1 MLLGDIVIF
10 DREPLYVCE
19 FANGKRIRL
28 SINFDA
34 DAVGSADRQQQPV
47 PVPHATKGTVSV
59 KDILVPSSSSNPN
72 GDDKEP
78 ADAIAKVE
86 QIPKEEE
93 IVPDQTEKRAQ
104 FSILNEEKEE
114 MSLPPDDRV
123 SVGKASAQVEEKLL
137 SPAAEPVV
145 KDEEPARPVSRK
157 MDITMICGSPSSE
170 DNMSAKSEPTEKT
183 TSTGNGIVKVVA
195 FDSIKTEEKPNGI
208 SEATATAL
216 VAQPI
221 EEAHSKPLVTILKAE
236 IKENYVKNEAS
247 QESSPKKRVI
257 IDDDHTDS
265 SDTEASKKATVK
277 QTASSPPPQ
286 KKRKTEAADAV
297 KVQPAASSTDKVE
310 SSTPKL
316 SMDSAAPAK
325 AIKADVKTTE
335 SGDKVSKKTEEKA
348 VAEPNGAAPA
358 AATAAADPTE
368 NFDIN
373 CECCLK
379 DYDMRYLDPP
389 LVERPAGEWRCF
401 ECLVNDARGWPRR
414 RKSTASPTSKTEA
427 TDEKP
432 KSSSS
437 KKRSSSSSA
446 KRSRPSSSKSS
457 SSKTTSNSTGASTS
471 SSKRKKSSSGGGNS
485 TSTSKKSS
493 SSSSKKHK
501 KKKSSSSHHHR
512 SNSSSSH
519 HRRRHHQE
527 YSKLLMTFQARN
539 KERLAI
545 EEQRIGDVSRH
556 SGEMLDNPTSWR
568 VVSSTL
574 DSLRVLIETL
584 TGGSLEQERLR
595 SRLIS
600 ILKTQEK
607 LEEERIK
614 RQELAWQILPRRQS
628 SRIAIGKMRS
638 HSSGSDG
645 SEDEFSEEEGVGGK
659 SSRRGGVQRSSTRGT
674 RTAETG
680 ANGGGVDSKEQLAL
694 ERASR
699 LRRRKAQEEMDG
711 HGGNNENEDHE
722 DDIDDDAPLIS
733 GSHPG
738 DWINWSILKGNKRKL
753 STVGLAAVGR
763 LLKEEISELFAR
775 PVDPEFDG
783 CPDYLTIIT
792 HPMDLG
798 TIRTRLENGS
808 YKKWEAFKSD
818 VERVWENCREFNGA
832 DTLISQYAD
841 TLGALFRHM
850 CKVAEKRGA
859 RTMTDNGNSNN
870 GDASDEDEPHHSS
883 SSGDES
889 KAESRTS
896 ANKEWTESSE
906 SESSGSSDDD
916 DSDGSSD
923 GKAKRSS
930 RSRAS
935 GGKKPPSTMRP
946 SPKSSSS
953 AARSS
958 RTQARPVTTKTK
970 TKRRARKS
978 DDDDDDDDES
988 DALSSSDDS
997 DDASSRRRRAKRTA
1011 ASNNNAAPA
1020 RATRTNAAASGR
1032 QASPLSAQKSTNRT
1046 ASSAQQASPKANQ
1059 VKKSAPPVS
1068 SPPPPPPPPSVPLDA
1083 KQQQKS
1089 PATEKSPRPAASRPS
1104 RLRVSDDS
1112 SSSDSDDD
1120 KGSSS
1125 SSSSSSSD
1133 GSADSADSADEL
1145 RAPPPPQPK
1154 EPSPA
1159 PPGKKAR
1166 AAIAPPLP
1174 PLGKPE
1180 SAPPPPPPSPP
1191 RESPAANQP
1200 PPPPPKDNGAARPA
1214 KAKRSSSATN
1224 SKKSKVSPRVAALKL
1239 DRVGSGVGLA
1249 NSSYANSP
1257 TLLNSYLSP
1266 SSSSSSYFS
1275 SSAESDSSDNN
1286 DSDSDDAGSD

>member
-1 MLLGDIVIF
+1 MLIF
-10 DREPLYVCE
+10 LSLCTVLWGSREPLYVCE

-28 SINFDA
+28 SINFNV
-34 DAVGSADRQQQPV
+34 DAVASADVKQPV
-47 PVPHATKGTVSV
+47 PRTTKVVSV
-59 KDILVPSSSSNPN
+59 KDILAPTSSNQ
-72 GDDKEP
+72 DDDDDE
-78 ADAIAKVE
+78 ATDAVTKVE
-86 QIPKEEE
+86 QVPVQME
-93 IVPDQTEKRAQ
+93 IIADHTEKRAK
-104 FSILNEEKEE
+104 FSILNEEKGE
-114 MSLPPDDRV
+114 MSSPSDAATV
-123 SVGKASAQVEEKLL
+123 VKATVQVDEKLPL
-137 SPAAEPVV
+137 AASVM
-145 KDEEPARPVSRK
+145 KEEPTRPVSRK
-157 MDITMICGSPSSE
+157 MDIMMICGSPSSD
-170 DNMSAKSEPTEKT
+170 DNMSAKSEPTEQP
-183 TSTGNGIVKVVA
+183 STGNGIVKIVA
-195 FDSIKTEEKPNGI
+195 FATNGAIKTEEMPNGMF
-208 SEATATAL
+208 EPATAAL
-216 VAQPI
+216 AAQPA
-221 EEAHSKPLVTILKAE
+221 EADSKPLVTILKAE
-236 IKENYVKNEAS
+236 IKENHVENEVAQQTAS
-247 QESSPKKRVI
+247 KKRVI

-265 SDTEASKKATVK
+265 SDTDAAKKPTNREPTVK
-277 QTASSPPPQ
+277 QALSSPPPQ
-286 KKRKTEAADAV
+286 KKQKKEAAEVV
-297 KVQPAASSTDKVE
+297 KETPAASAEKVE
-310 SSTPKL
+310 LSAPKVTI
-316 SMDSAAPAK
+316 DTTAPANV
-325 AIKADVKTTE
+325 AHVDLKTTE
-335 SGDKVSKKTEEKA
+335 SADKATKSEEKP
-348 VAEPNGAAPA
+348 VTEPND
-358 AATAAADPTE
+358 AATAADSSATE

-437 KKRSSSSSA
+437 SSKKSSSSSST

-457 SSKTTSNSTGASTS
+457 SSKAATSTNATTSSNSG
-471 SSKRKKSSSGGGNS
+471 SKRKKSSSGGNS

-493 SSSSKKHK
+493 SSSSKKKHK
-501 KKKSSSSHHHR
+501 KKKSSSSSSHHR
-512 SNSSSSH
+512 SSSSSH

-527 YSKLLMTFQARN
+527 YSKLLVTFQARN
-539 KERLAI
+539 KERLLI
-545 EEQRIGDVSRH
+545 EEQRIQDVSRH
-556 SGEMLDNPTSWR
+556 DAELLDSPTSWR

-574 DSLRVLIETL
+574 ESLRVLIETL

-600 ILKTQEK
+600 ILKIQEK

-614 RQELAWQILPRRQS
+614 RQELVWQILPRRQS

-645 SEDEFSEEEGVGGK
+645 SENEFSEDEGAGGK
-659 SSRRGGVQRSSTRGT
+659 SSRRTQRSSTRGT
-674 RTAETG
+674 RTANSTTD
-680 ANGGGVDSKEQLAL
+680 ASSVDSKEQLAL

-699 LRRRKAQEEMDG
+699 LRRRKAQEEM
-711 HGGNNENEDHE
+711 GGNGNNDDDHE
-722 DDIDDDAPLIS
+722 DDDELPVS
-733 GSHPG
+733 SRFPG
-738 DWINWSILKGNKRKL
+738 DWINWSILKGNKRTL
-753 STVGLAAVGR
+753 STVGLAAVDR

-798 TIRTRLENGS
+798 TIRTRLKTGS
-808 YKKWEAFKSD
+808 YKKWEAFKMD
-818 VERVWENCREFNGA
+818 VERVWENCRVFNGT

-841 TLGALFRHM
+841 TLDVLFKQM

-859 RTMTDNGNSNN
+859 CTMTDNDDNN
-870 GDASDEDEPHHSS
+870 NVNDGGDVSDDDAPNSS

-896 ANKEWTESSE
+896 VNKEWSESSE

-916 DSDGSSD
+916 DDDSDGSSD
-923 GKAKRSS
+923 GKAKRLA

-935 GGKKPPSTMRP
+935 SGKKPQRNTRS
-946 SPKSSSS
+946 SPKAA

-958 RTQARPVTTKTK
+958 RTRARPATTTKS
-970 TKRRARKS
+970 KRGAYKS
-978 DDDDDDDDES
+978 DEDDDDDDES
-988 DALSSSDDS
+988 EVFSSSDDS
-997 DDASSRRRRAKRTA
+997 DDVSNRRRRAKRAA
-1011 ASNNNAAPA
+1011 ASNSNVST
-1020 RATRTNAAASGR
+1020 RATRTNATVGR
-1032 QASPLSAQKSTNRT
+1032 QTSPLSGQKSTKRT
-1046 ASSAQQASPKANQ
+1046 ASAQQALPNVNQ
-1059 VKKSAPPVS
+1059 VKKSAS
-1068 SPPPPPPPPSVPLDA
+1068 ASPPPPPPPLPSVLLEA

-1089 PATEKSPRPAASRPS
+1089 PASGESPRPPVSATGVSRPS
-1104 RLRVSDDS
+1104 KLRVSDDS

-1133 GSADSADSADEL
+1133 DSADSDDEL

-1159 PPGKKAR
+1159 PLAAAKKAR
-1166 AAIAPPLP
+1166 AATAPPLP
-1174 PLGKPE
+1174 PLDKPE

-1191 RESPAANQP
+1191 RGSTAAQP
-1200 PPPPPKDNGAARPA
+1200 PPPPPKDSGVARPA
-1214 KAKRSSSATN
+1214 KAKRTGTTN
-1224 SKKSKVSPRVAALKL
+1224 NKKSKASPRVAALKL
-1239 DRVGSGVGLA
+1239 DHVTSTGGG

-1286 DSDSDDAGSD
+1286 DSESDDAGSD